1 MLISKTRSSIWA
13 RSARARPWPSFWI
26 PGRTT
31 VSGIVLPKT
40 ESMAQVRHA
49 AQTNIPIIPI
59 VETAQGVLHLAE
71 IAATPGVQRLAFGSL
86 DYSLDLAMTPD
97 TEGADL
103 VLDHARVQMLLHGRV
118 AGLGQPLYGVFPGIQ
133 DTAGLRAAAIRARD
147 MGFGGLLCIHPT
159 QVPVVHEAFL
169 PPLADLEWA
178 REVVRAHRDNGLAA
192 FKLDGKMIDAP
203 VIARARRLLVRYGHL
218 VKITPER
225 LAALEEQFR
234 KRGLYLVM
242 GARFVVVLRQ
252 LNGLIAG
259 SAGMPFHRFLAANV
273 VGALAWTAVWGAG
286 PYLAADVFV
295 PFWHWLRG

>member
-1 MLISKTRSSIWA
+1 M
-13 RSARARPWPSFWI
+13 
-26 PGRTT
+26 
-31 VSGIVLPKT
+31 
-40 ESMAQVRHA
+40 
-49 AQTNIPIIPI
+49 
-59 VETAQGVLHLAE
+59 
-71 IAATPGVQRLAFGSL
+71 
-86 DYSLDLAMTPD
+86 
-97 TEGADL
+97 
-103 VLDHARVQMLLHGRV
+103 
-118 AGLGQPLYGVFPGIQ
+118 
-133 DTAGLRAAAIRARD
+133 
-147 MGFGGLLCIHPT
+147 
-159 QVPVVHEAFL
+159 
-169 PPLADLEWA
+169 
-178 REVVRAHRDNGLAA
+178 
-192 FKLDGKMIDAP
+192 
-203 VIARARRLLVRYGHL
+203 RYGHL